1 VIGTPRASPGVI
13 AIALVLT
20 ACISRQSPLVTLHR
34 EPVDSGVLLTLVAA
48 PGARIN
54 ARLVP
59 TLERR
64 DGALFRFDPPD
75 GLSDF
80 NYYSDAPHL
89 FVDGNASGVVRV
101 SVCPAG
107 EQVCRVVEVSSDR

>member
-1 VIGTPRASPGVI
+1 VSGTPRARLGVI
-13 AIALVLT
+13 KIALVLA
-20 ACISRQSPLVTLHR
+20 ACVPRQSPLVTLHR
-34 EPVDSGVLLTLVAA
+34 EPVGSGVLLKLVGA

-64 DGALFRFDPPD
+64 DGARLRFDPPD
-75 GLSDF
+75 RLSDS
-80 NYYSDAPHL
+80 NYYSVAPHL
-89 FVDGNASGVVRV
+89 LVEGNASGVIRV

-107 EQVCRVVEVSSDR
+107 EQVCRVVEVSSEQ